1 MKRNYSDR
9 TIKLLFGRATSCAY
23 PDCSQPLI
31 FENRGRLTVGAQIAH
46 IRSEAANG
54 PRFDP
59 TYPQQLVD
67 QEENL
72 ILLCGL
78 HHKPV
83 DEHASIYPVEELLEW
98 KRRQVSATPTPTLT
112 EPQIA
117 AVVQHYDLN
126 SLEPMG
132 FERLCQALMARAFGV
147 GTRLHGGYGSDGG
160 LDASFL
166 GRALYPSKVEPWDG
180 YVVMQA
186 KLIRA
191 AANKPAGADQL
202 RQWIRH
208 EVGRWAPGRR
218 PETAAPP
225 ADYLL
230 LATNLSIPAALRS
243 EGWSQI
249 DRLVCETSGG
259 TLKGWEIWDET
270 RIFELL
276 DAYPDVRYAFAPL
289 MTSNRLVAN
298 YMDRH
303 QDGVNR

>member
-1 MKRNYSDR
+1 M
-9 TIKLLFGRATSCAY
+9 
-23 PDCSQPLI
+23 
-31 FENRGRLTVGAQIAH
+31 TVGAQIAH
-46 IRSEAANG
+46 IRSEVANG
-54 PRFDP
+54 PRFDA
-59 TYPQQLVD
+59 TYPQNLVD

-98 KRRQVSATPTPTLT
+98 KRRQVSATSMPLT

-132 FERLCQALMARAFGV
+132 FESLSQALMVRVFGV
-147 GTRLHGGYGSDGG
+147 GTRLHGGYGPDGG

-180 YVVMQA
+180 FVVMQA
-186 KLIRA
+186 MQIRA
-191 AANKPAGADQL
+191 TANKPAGVVQL

-208 EVGRWAPGRR
+208 AVSRWAPGCR
-218 PETAAPP
+218 PVTAGPP

-230 LATNLSIPAALRS
+230 LVTNLSIPAVFRS
-243 EGWSQI
+243 EGWSHI
-249 DRLVCETSGG
+249 DRLICETSGG
-259 TLKGWEIWDET
+259 TLRGWEIWDEA

-276 DAYPDVRYAFAPL
+276 DAYPDVRDAFAPL

-298 YMDRH
+298 YMD
-303 QDGVNR
+303 GIKVT